1 MQYEKSDVVTIMF
14 SNGMELIGKLVD
26 EDGGGVVVN
35 RPMLCQATEKGVAFS
50 PAITLTGEAVDEN
63 LSIKKTNILYIV
75 KTIKEITNSYNEK
88 MSSILT
94 PESNIELVK

>member
-1 MQYEKSDVVTIMF
+1 MDSAPVGLTVETLASGHY
-14 SNGMELIGKLVD
+14 
-26 EDGGGVVVN
+26 
-35 RPMLCQATEKGVAFS
+35 CQATEKGVAFS

>member
-1 MQYEKSDVVTIMF
+1 MELIMQYKESDVITIMF
-14 SNGMELIGKLVD
+14 SNGMELIGKLVN

-63 LSIKKTNILYIV
+63 LSLKK
-75 KTIKEITNSYNEK
+75 
-88 MSSILT
+88 LT
-94 PESNIELVK
+94 YYTLLKQLKK

>member
-1 MQYEKSDVVTIMF
+1 MQYKESDVITIMF
-14 SNGMELIGKLVD
+14 SNGMELIGKLVN

-63 LSIKKTNILYIV
+63 LSIKKTNIP
-75 KTIKEITNSYNEK
+75 NSYNEK